1 MSLKTLFLLGFIGIL
16 LAAIPITVYFL
27 QQQQEV
33 RTKAE
38 KSTTLS
44 LIPAAKT
51 VNAQEKFT
59 LDINMDPGK
68 NVVIGTTLSINYEPS
83 KIATVDAGLVVN
95 LSAFPNMV
103 GDIVYSSGNILV
115 TIQTGLSEPQLVR
128 TPTKVATI
136 NFKALAATTN
146 TNVSFGNETAVFAT
160 LADPETN
167 VLSTANSAKITINDS
182 TTSGTPTPTASI
194 GTGTPTPTIA
204 NQPPACSAL
213 NTDRATTGTAPFPV
227 TFTAVGND
235 SDGTI
240 TKATFN
246 FGDGPV
252 QDVTTSGGIG
262 TNSVNV
268 QASHSYQNPGTYS
281 ASAIL
286 TDNKGAVSILG
297 NCTKTITVTQGTG
310 APIATPTSQIVQIS
324 NPTPTSIIVQPTI
337 PPPGAGE
344 AILGVGI
351 AGVALTIIGAILF
364 LAL

>member
-1 MSLKTLFLLGFIGIL
+1 MSLKNLFLLGFIGVL
-16 LAAIPITVYFL
+16 LAAIPVTVYYL
-27 QQQQEV
+27 QQQQET

-38 KSTTLS
+38 QSTTLS

-83 KIATVDAGLVVN
+83 KVATVDAGLVAN
-95 LSAFPNMV
+95 SSAFPNMV

-115 TIQTGLSEPQLVR
+115 TMQTGLAEPQLIR

-136 NFKALAATTN
+136 NFKALSETTS
-146 TNVSFGNETAVFAT
+146 TDVSFGNETAVFAT

-167 VLSTANSAKITINDS
+167 VLSTKNSAKITINAS
-182 TTSGTPTPTASI
+182 ATSDTPTPTVPA
-194 GTGTPTPTIA
+194 GTPAPTIA
-204 NQPPACSAL
+204 NQPPNCLAL
-213 NTDRATTGTAPFPV
+213 NADRTTTGTAPFAI

-235 SDGTI
+235 ADGTI

-252 QDVTTSGGIG
+252 QDVTTAGGIG

-268 QASHSYQNPGTYS
+268 QSAHSYQNPGTYS
-281 ASAIL
+281 ASVIL
-286 TDNKGAVSILG
+286 TDNKGAVSALG

-310 APIATPTSQIVQIS
+310 APIATPTAQIVQIS
-324 NPTPTSIIVQPTI
+324 NPTPTIVSAQPTI
-337 PPPGAGE
+337 VPPGASE
-344 AILGVGI
+344 SILGAGI
-351 AGVALTIIGAILF
+351 AGAALTIIGAILF
-364 LAL
+364 FAL